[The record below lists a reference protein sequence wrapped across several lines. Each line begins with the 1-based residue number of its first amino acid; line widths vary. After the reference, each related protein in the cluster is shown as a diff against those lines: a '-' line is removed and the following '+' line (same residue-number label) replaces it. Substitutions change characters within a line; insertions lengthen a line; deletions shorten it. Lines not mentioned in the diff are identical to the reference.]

1 MPRFLLVRHGES
13 TWNADGRWQGWADP
27 PLSDVGEQQAR
38 DAAERLVDTGL
49 TRVASSDLQRARR
62 TAELIAEKLALGE
75 VLVMPDLRE
84 RDVGAFSG
92 LTRAEID
99 VRFPGWDHLH
109 LAPGAEPSAAFAARV
124 RRGLDQVATAAGED
138 DVVLVVTHGGS
149 IRMME
154 RELGIEPPPR
164 TPNLSGRW
172 FELPAGGAGL
182 VAGDPVV
189 PLDPDLVTAPPST

>member
-13 TWNADGRWQGWADP
+13 TWNAAGRWQGWADP
-27 PLSDVGEQQAR
+27 PLSEVGEQQAR
-38 DAAERLVDTGL
+38 DAAENLVGAGL

-62 TAELIAEKLALGE
+62 TAELMAARLGLGD
-75 VLVMPDLRE
+75 VIVVPDLRE
-84 RDVGAFSG
+84 RDVGQFSG

-99 VRFPGWDHLH
+99 DRFPGWNHVDLT
-109 LAPGAEPSAAFAARV
+109 PGAEPSPAFALRV
-124 RRGLDQVATAAGED
+124 RQGLDQVAAAVADD
-138 DVVLVVTHGGS
+138 DVVLVATHGGS

-172 FELPAGGAGL
+172 FELRDGQL
-182 VAGDPVV
+182 IAGDPVG